1 MASIKKSEFQE
12 IGLINDGDYL
22 LTEDGNNIKMEDN
35 T

>member
-1 MASIKKSEFQE
+1 MTIDRVFLAE
-12 IGLINDGDYL
+12 NGDYL